1 MTHIAWPV
9 IKPLLSKDVTERV
22 QVLSG
27 DMTAALLEYIDEDN
41 LPLEFQKG
49 QSVKPSDWPKLDV
62 NSHKSA
68 NDEKRTVSPNKTE
81 KFGGSSQSVRTSTTR
96 AGSLASEKERQ
107 ELASVSNMNDG
118 ETAPSSPHSSSSYD
132 TGHALHTHS
141 INIAFPKE
149 ISMNAD
155 PHFTSSSTLSH
166 SNISTGEVITRPP
179 AISGGVHSGESNSAS
194 SIYWE
199 IWTAEMF
206 DAYEPK
212 CSKDFFDKEEALTF
226 YKERWLTTR
235 VLVSVFMENGSLC
248 IEESLSDGVNIFALD
263 AIRRA
268 IYEKHT
274 IEPLQTASL
283 LLLNEENNKKG
294 STDKLMALASS
305 NEGVKVS
312 SAAFAS
318 ANENGEKLPVNGK
331 KNTYRETKS
340 ICVCNNP
347 SSISKSLLVPNYF
360 SCSLSVF
367 SFLKHTHTYICAC
380 IYVQRRFNE
389 SIEY

>member
-155 PHFTSSSTLSH
+155 PHFTSSSNLSDN
-166 SNISTGEVITRPP
+166 NIATGEVITRPP
-179 AISGGVHSGESNSAS
+179 PVRHHHSEHNISGGVQSGVSSVS

-212 CSKDFFDKEEALTF
+212 CSKDFFNKEEALTF
-226 YKERWLTTR
+226 YEERWLTTR

-283 LLLNEENNKKG
+283 LLLNEEKINKD
-294 STDKLMALASS
+294 STDKLTTLASS
-305 NEGVKVS
+305 SKNVNVNIAAGVS
-312 SAAFAS
+312 E
-318 ANENGEKLPVNGK
+318 NENGENLPLNGK
-331 KNTYRETKS
+331 KDTCRDSKS
-340 ICVCNNP
+340 IGVCNNP
-347 SSISKSLLVPNYF
+347 SSMSKSQLVPNYF
-360 SCSLSVF
+360 SCLLSIF
-367 SFLKHTHTYICAC
+367 SFSY
-380 IYVQRRFNE
+380 
-389 SIEY
+389 